1 MNTISDEAVL
11 RLAEH
16 GQELSLRYLAQ
27 KADWKGSP
35 FQWIHSVP
43 SSRRRG
49 KVGELLAASIFRDAA
64 LSVHDSVG
72 DTDADI
78 LVAGKR
84 VEVKFSTLWENGFYK
99 FQQVRDQNYD
109 FLFCLGISPF
119 DAHAWVFPKSEVPF
133 GELEHQHGGKRGTD
147 TWWIT
152 VHPNSPPHWMQ
163 IQSGKVGEVSDT
175 FRRYLET

>member
-1 MNTISDEAVL
+1 MMTISDEAVL
-11 RLAEH
+11 RLAAH
-16 GQELSLRYLAQ
+16 GQQLSEQYLVR
-27 KADWKGSP
+27 KAEWAESP
-35 FQWIHSVP
+35 FRWILNLP
-43 SSRRRG
+43 SRQIG
-49 KVGELLAASIFRDAA
+49 KVGEILVAGIFRDAG

-133 GELEHQHGGKRGTD
+133 DELEHQHGGKRGTD

-152 VHPNSPPHWMQ
+152 VHPNTPPPWMQ
-163 IQSGKVGEVSDT
+163 VQGGKVGEVCET
-175 FRRYLET
+175 FRRYLGM